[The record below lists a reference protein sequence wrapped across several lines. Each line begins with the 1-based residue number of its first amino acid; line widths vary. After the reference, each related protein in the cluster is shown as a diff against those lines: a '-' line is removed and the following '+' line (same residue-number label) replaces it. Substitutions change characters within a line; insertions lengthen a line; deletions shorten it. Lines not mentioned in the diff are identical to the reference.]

1 MEKLPTAEDF
11 FLDSYLGKSI
21 SKKEKELWLSCN
33 SQAKETTNIMVE
45 FAKLH
50 VEAALKAASEKAFWD
65 KETRE
70 TWFGDMNR
78 DDCDFQST
86 DGDGV
91 PYELH
96 KVVINKDSILNSYPL
111 ENIK

>member
-1 MEKLPTAEDF
+1 MGKVPTLQEWSPLKFDGEMKYNKT
-11 FLDSYLGKSI
+11 DMI
-21 SKKEKELWLSCN
+21 
-33 SQAKETTNIMVE
+33 E

-96 KVVINKDSILNSYPL
+96 KVVINKDSILNSYSL